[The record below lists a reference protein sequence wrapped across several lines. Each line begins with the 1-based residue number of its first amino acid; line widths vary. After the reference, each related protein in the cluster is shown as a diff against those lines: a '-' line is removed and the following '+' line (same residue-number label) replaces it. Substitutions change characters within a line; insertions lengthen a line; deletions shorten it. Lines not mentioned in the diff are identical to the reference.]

1 MTDPTDCNDPSRQ
14 VPSAAKGSARRPRVE
29 GGRRHDVKLCLTDE
43 EYAAIAE
50 RAADAKVSV
59 PRYLTDAAL
68 RRRQVL
74 SQAFVAELAGL
85 RRLTGNLA
93 NNINQIA
100 RRLNS
105 GGRPDSSIAAA
116 AESVSRVTARLDL
129 ALGLAGVP
137 APPRQEQSAVIPL
150 RDMPFRSHS
159 ADPDDHGP

>member
-14 VPSAAKGSARRPRVE
+14 VPSAAKGSARRPR
-29 GGRRHDVKLCLTDE
+29 
-43 EYAAIAE
+43 
-50 RAADAKVSV
+50 
-59 PRYLTDAAL
+59 
-68 RRRQVL
+68 RQVL
-74 SQAFVAELAGL
+74 SQAFIAELAGL